1 MEKQGK
7 KVLLIGASLKPF
19 RYSHIAVK
27 MLASYNH
34 EVWPL
39 GREKGEIA
47 GQEVKTTLPDWD
59 KLDTV
64 TIYLNYENQKDYYES
79 VFDYHPER
87 IIFNPGTENPE
98 FKKLAENKGVKVIEN
113 CTLEMLEAGIF

>member
-7 KVLLIGASLKPF
+7 RVLLLGASLKPF

-27 MLASYNH
+27 LLAGNNH

-59 KLDTV
+59 KVDTV
-64 TIYLNYENQKDYYES
+64 TIYLNHENQKDYYES
-79 VFDYHPER
+79 VFKYHPER

-98 FKKLAENKGVKVIEN
+98 FKKLAENKGVKVVEN